1 VQKIGS
7 IFRDFLTP
15 VVVLLMGGVV
25 AYDHFTLRGP
35 ATPTPLVEGKSLGR
49 AFAPAAAAA
58 LGDGWKAA
66 ADALEKGKTVGESQ
80 SALQDAWKD
89 ARIRAFAARV
99 APEFARVLTEG
110 AEPTD
115 PAKRAEVV
123 KLWRDF
129 ASGLKGE
136 K

>member
-7 IFRDFLTP
+7 MFRDFLTP
-15 VVVLLMGGVV
+15 VIVLLMGGVI
-25 AYDHFTLRGP
+25 AYDHFAARGP
-35 ATPTPLVEGKSLGR
+35 SAPTPLVDGRALGR
-49 AFAPAAAAA
+49 SFAPAAASA

-66 ADALEKGKTVGESQ
+66 ADALEKGKSVGESQ

-89 ARIRAFAARV
+89 ARIRAFSARV
-99 APEFARVLTEG
+99 APEFSRVLTEG

-115 PAKRAEVV
+115 PVKRAEVV